1 MGQLSTKQLHFEHI
15 FDYKKQKANLDFNQE
30 VKVC

>member
-1 MGQLSTKQLHFEHI
+1 MNGATTKQLHFEHI

-30 VKVC
+30 VKVF